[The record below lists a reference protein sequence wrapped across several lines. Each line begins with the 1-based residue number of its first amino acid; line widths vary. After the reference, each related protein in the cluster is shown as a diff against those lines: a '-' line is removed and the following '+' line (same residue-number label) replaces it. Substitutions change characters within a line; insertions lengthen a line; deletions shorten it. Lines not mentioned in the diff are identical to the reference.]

1 MDRARRIRRLREG
14 DDDRPEGD
22 DSGGGA
28 PSEGSAPSDG
38 PKGDDHD
45 STATETERDVI
56 EDETEMEWGAPGGSA
71 GSGADAASGPESD
84 RVTESAGATESA
96 AVPDE
101 GGSGDIS
108 APLPETDQLE
118 AALADDD
125 DDAATETVTPEAT
138 EEAEEAEEAEET
150 RVLEFTL
157 GDEHYC
163 LDIEYIEEIVKEET
177 ITRVPNTPE
186 FVEGVVDL
194 RGQITT
200 VLDPKQLL
208 DIDREGTESLMIVFD
223 PEAFEDQGAIG
234 WIVDEVQQ
242 VEPIYESETND
253 PPIDEEYM
261 RGVVDRDD
269 EAEFVIWTDPQ
280 RAIELATAE
289 EPAD

>member
-200 VLDPKQLL
+200 ILNPKVT
-208 DIDREGTESLMIVFD
+208 IDKPEAEAGELIVVFD
-223 PEAFEDQGAIG
+223 SDAFDDQGHIG
-234 WIVDEVQQ
+234 WVVDDVRQVSLISGAEVNEPPIAEDHVNGVIDCEDDDGFVVWTSPDLVFDEV
-242 VEPIYESETND
+242 
-253 PPIDEEYM
+253 
-261 RGVVDRDD
+261 G
-269 EAEFVIWTDPQ
+269 A
-280 RAIELATAE
+280 
-289 EPAD
+289 